1 MAENKNNTRERSHWV
16 CTRCRRSELARSCI
30 PVSEATVDYQW
41 ASQTKDQDKIVSCSW
56 INNQDRYLQ
65 TFHF

>member
-1 MAENKNNTRERSHWV
+1 MEPLPENETNSIPGNEVISGVYEVQKEMT
-16 CTRCRRSELARSCI
+16 ELEPGA
-30 PVSEATVDYQW
+30 W